1 MRVLDLF
8 SGIGGFALAGQWV
21 WGNDHEIV
29 GFCEI
34 EKYCHKVLNKNFPG
48 VPIYEDIRKLNGKDF
63 KNIDLITGG
72 FPCQDISVAKPDGKG
87 IDGNRSGLWSEMYRV
102 LGVVRPKFAIIENVA
117 NIINRGLERVICDL
131 TRIGYD
137 CEWQMLE
144 GYQVGLP
151 HKRRRIFIIAYPNS
165 LRQKYNFQK
174 KIQGFEPVPR
184 QLYRSTQ
191 DIVGR
196 WDLCEPLV
204 YRSGHGIP
212 NWVDR
217 IKGLGNAIVPQVA
230 YKVMKMIKEC
240 DE

>member
-34 EKYCHKVLNKNFPG
+34 DKYCHKVLNKNFPG

>member
-34 EKYCHKVLNKNFPG
+34 DKYCHKVLNKNFPG

-217 IKGLGNAIVPQVA
+217 FIGLGNAIVPQVA

>member
-34 EKYCHKVLNKNFPG
+34 DKYCHKVLNKNFPG

-63 KNIDLITGG
+63 KNIDIITGG

>member
-21 WGNDHEIV
+21 WGNAHEIV

-34 EKYCHKVLNKNFPG
+34 DKYCHKVLNKNFPG

>member
-34 EKYCHKVLNKNFPG
+34 DKYCHKVLNKNFPG

-204 YRSGHGIP
+204 YRSGLGIP

>member
-34 EKYCHKVLNKNFPG
+34 DKYCHKVLNKNFPG
-48 VPIYEDIRKLNGKDF
+48 VPIYEDIRKLTGKDF

>member
-21 WGNDHEIV
+21 WGDDHRIV

-34 EKYCHKVLNKNFPG
+34 DEYCHKVLNKNFPG

>member
-1 MRVLDLF
+1 
-8 SGIGGFALAGQWV
+8 
-21 WGNDHEIV
+21 
-29 GFCEI
+29 
-34 EKYCHKVLNKNFPG
+34 
-48 VPIYEDIRKLNGKDF
+48 
-63 KNIDLITGG
+63 
-72 FPCQDISVAKPDGKG
+72 
-87 IDGNRSGLWSEMYRV
+87 MYRV

>member
-21 WGNDHEIV
+21 WGDDHEIV

-34 EKYCHKVLNKNFPG
+34 DKYCHKVLNKNFPG